1 MRKQMERKKKMLSY
15 NLDSLESAEKLV
27 KMCQKYKGLMD
38 IDIICGR
45 YIIDAYS
52 MLGVHSLIGRTVSI
66 DPQTD
71 REELILSLGK
81 DLEQIKNEK

>member
-1 MRKQMERKKKMLSY
+1 MLSY

-52 MLGVHSLIGRTVSI
+52 MLGVHSLIGHMVSVE
-66 DPQTD
+66 PQTNNKNLV
-71 REELILSLGK
+71 EQFGE
-81 DLEQIKNEK
+81 DLEKIKQ

>member
-1 MRKQMERKKKMLSY
+1 MLSY
-15 NLDSLESAEKLV
+15 NIDSIESAEKLLR
-27 KMCQKYKGLMD
+27 MCERYKDLMD

-52 MLGVHSLIGRTVSI
+52 MLGVRSLIGHMVSV

-71 REELILSLGK
+71 NKNLVERFRK
-81 DLEQIKNEK
+81 DLEKIK

>member
-1 MRKQMERKKKMLSY
+1 MLSY
-15 NLDSLESAEKLV
+15 NLDSLDSAEKLV

-52 MLGVHSLIGRTVSI
+52 MLGVHSLIGHMVSVE
-66 DPQTD
+66 PQTD
-71 REELILSLGK
+71 NKNLVEQFGE
-81 DLEQIKNEK
+81 DLEKIKQ

>member
-1 MRKQMERKKKMLSY
+1 MLSY

-52 MLGVHSLIGRTVSI
+52 MLGVHSLIGHMVSVE
-66 DPQTD
+66 PQTD
-71 REELILSLGK
+71 NKNLVEQSGE
-81 DLEQIKNEK
+81 DLEKIKQ

>member
-1 MRKQMERKKKMLSY
+1 MLSY
-15 NLDSLESAEKLV
+15 NIDSIESAEKLLR
-27 KMCQKYKGLMD
+27 MCERYKDLMD

-52 MLGVHSLIGRTVSI
+52 MLGVHSLIGHIVTI

-71 REELILSLGK
+71 REELMLSLGK

>member
-1 MRKQMERKKKMLSY
+1 MLSY

-52 MLGVHSLIGRTVSI
+52 MLGVHSLIGHMVSVE
-66 DPQTD
+66 PQTD
-71 REELILSLGK
+71 NKNLVEQFGE
-81 DLEQIKNEK
+81 DLEKIKQ

>member
-52 MLGVHSLIGRTVSI
+52 IWRSFSDRSYRINRSTDRSGRTNTFSWKGFG
-66 DPQTD
+66 TD
-71 REELILSLGK
+71 KE
-81 DLEQIKNEK
+81 

>member
-1 MRKQMERKKKMLSY
+1 MLSY
-15 NLDSLESAEKLV
+15 NLDSLESAENLV

-52 MLGVHSLIGRTVSI
+52 MLGVHSLIGHMVSVE
-66 DPQTD
+66 PQTD
-71 REELILSLGK
+71 NKNLVEQFGE
-81 DLEQIKNEK
+81 DLEKIKQ